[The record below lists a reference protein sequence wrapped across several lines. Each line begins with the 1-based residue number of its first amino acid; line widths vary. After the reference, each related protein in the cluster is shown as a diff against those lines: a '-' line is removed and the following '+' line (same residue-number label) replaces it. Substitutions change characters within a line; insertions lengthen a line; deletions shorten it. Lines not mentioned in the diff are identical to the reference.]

1 MKQYPV
7 PPVPHLEHGQT
18 LRPIREP
25 WPVPAPQQPLGFL
38 DVTTVTFTAYGD
50 PQPKGSTR
58 AFAMPIKGDPKG
70 RYRAVT
76 TSANKKLK
84 PWSAEMRVAAREAA
98 GDKFFRGPIRV
109 TVEFGLVRPKSVKEK
124 KRPYPSVKPDLDKL
138 VRATIDTLSGVL
150 FEDDAQVVA
159 VQATKVY
166 STGAAYTMVIVQEH

>member
-7 PPVPHLEHGQT
+7 PTVPHLERGQEP
-18 LRPIREP
+18 RRIREP
-25 WPVPAPQQPLGFL
+25 WPVLGL
-38 DVTTVTFTAYGD
+38 LPPTAVTFTAYGD

-98 GDKFFRGPIRV
+98 GEKFFRGAIVV
-109 TVEFGLVRPKSVKEK
+109 TVEFGLVRPKSVKVT

-166 STGAAYTMVIVQEH
+166 STGAAYTSVTVQEY